1 MLPAVAF
8 PHLAPAGCRTIPA
21 RDNGGRPEENA
32 LALGQ
37 PRDVQVIIESDQREL
52 SQTPDG
58 PDARIAQTPNC

>member
-1 MLPAVAF
+1 VLAD
-8 PHLAPAGCRTIPA
+8 PHRAPAGYRPIPA
-21 RDNGGRPEENA
+21 LEVGGRREENA
-32 LALGQ
+32 PAVGQ